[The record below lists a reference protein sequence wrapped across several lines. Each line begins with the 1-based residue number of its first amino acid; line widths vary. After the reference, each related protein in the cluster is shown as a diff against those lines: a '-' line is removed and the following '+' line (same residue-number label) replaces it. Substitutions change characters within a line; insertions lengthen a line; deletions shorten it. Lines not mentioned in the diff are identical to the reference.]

1 MQKLIIKGLSIT
13 LVFTSLI
20 MVGGCAKNKKQS
32 GQVVQIT
39 VTEKG
44 FEPARA
50 FVHKGEPVT
59 LIVERKTDQTCAKE
73 IVLQGLNIKKDLPL
87 NQAVRIALPADVI
100 GDSLSYA
107 CGMDM
112 YTGVIVAE

>member
-1 MQKLIIKGLSIT
+1 MQKLVIQDLIIT
-13 LVFTSLI
+13 LAFTSLI
-20 MVGGCAKNKKQS
+20 LAGGCAKNKKPA
-32 GQVVQIT
+32 GQEVQIT

-44 FEPARA
+44 FEPARS

-59 LIVERKTDQTCAKE
+59 LVVERKTDQTCAKE
-73 IVLQGLNIKKDLPL
+73 IVLEGLNIKKALPL

-112 YTGVIVAE
+112 YTGVIVAQ

>member
-1 MQKLIIKGLSIT
+1 MRKH
-13 LVFTSLI
+13 LI
-20 MVGGCAKNKKQS
+20 MALAASTLILGLGCAKNKKPA
-32 GQVVQIT
+32 GQEVHLT

-44 FEPARA
+44 FEPARS
-50 FVHKGEPVT
+50 VIKKGEPVT

-73 IVLQGLNIKKDLPL
+73 IVLQGLNIRKDLPL
-87 NQAVRIALPADVI
+87 NQAVRIGPLPADVI

-112 YTGVIVAE
+112 YTGVIIAE

>member
-1 MQKLIIKGLSIT
+1 MRKYVIIVLASAAFI
-13 LVFTSLI
+13 LAS
-20 MVGGCAKNKKQS
+20 GCAKNKKPS
-32 GQVVQIT
+32 GQEVQIT

-44 FEPARA
+44 FEPARS
-50 FVHKGEPVT
+50 VIKKGEPVT

-73 IVLQGLNIKKDLPL
+73 IVLQGLNIRKDLPL
-87 NQAVRIALPADVI
+87 NQAVRIGPLPADVI

-112 YTGVIVAE
+112 YTGVIIAE

>member
-1 MQKLIIKGLSIT
+1 MAKMLGVT
-13 LVFTSLI
+13 LLVAL
-20 MVGGCAKNKKQS
+20 MVVVGCAGNKKSNSQE
-32 GQVVQIT
+32 VKIT
-39 VTEKG
+39 VTENG
-44 FEPARA
+44 FEPART
-50 FVHKGEPVT
+50 VIHKGEPVT

-87 NQAVRIALPADVI
+87 NQAVRIPLPADVI

-112 YTGVIVAE
+112 YTGVIIAE

>member
-1 MQKLIIKGLSIT
+1 MQKRVMFVLASAALILAS
-13 LVFTSLI
+13 
-20 MVGGCAKNKKQS
+20 GCAKNKKAS
-32 GQVVQIT
+32 GQEVQIT

-44 FEPARA
+44 FEPPRS
-50 FVHKGEPVT
+50 VIKRGEPVT

-73 IVLQGLNIKKDLPL
+73 IVLQGLNIRRDLPL
-87 NQAVRIALPADVI
+87 NQAVRIGPLPADVI

-112 YTGVIVAE
+112 YTGVIIAE

>member
-1 MQKLIIKGLSIT
+1 MVKTFWFT
-13 LVFTSLI
+13 LVIGLLVVI
-20 MVGGCAKNKKQS
+20 GCTGNKKSNSQE
-32 GQVVQIT
+32 VKIT
-39 VTEKG
+39 VTENG

-50 FVHKGEPVT
+50 VIHKGEPVT

-87 NQAVRIALPADVI
+87 NQAVRIVLPADVI

-112 YTGVIVAE
+112 YTGVIIAE

>member
-1 MQKLIIKGLSIT
+1 MRKQLVVGLTFMALILAS
-13 LVFTSLI
+13 
-20 MVGGCAKNKKQS
+20 GCAKNKKAS
-32 GQVVQIT
+32 GQEVQIT

-44 FEPARA
+44 FEPART
-50 FVHKGEPVT
+50 VIHKGEPVT

-73 IVLQGLNIKKDLPL
+73 IVLQGLNIRKDLPL
-87 NQAVRIALPADVI
+87 NQAVRIGPLPADVI

-112 YTGVIVAE
+112 FTGVIIAE